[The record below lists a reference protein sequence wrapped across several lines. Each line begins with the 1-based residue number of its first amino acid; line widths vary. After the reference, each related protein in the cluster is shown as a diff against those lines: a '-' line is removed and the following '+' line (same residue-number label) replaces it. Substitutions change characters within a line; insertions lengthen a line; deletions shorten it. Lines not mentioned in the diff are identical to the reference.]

1 MAGLVPRV
9 SGTVCAY
16 HAAFSMTTGTRTFRR
31 RCAALVAYGP
41 KSNWGLLWLG
51 CRWGFEKFRD
61 RPPMHQIGTDEPREG
76 ERTCDDFVGLM
87 GEAQQ
92 QESDQCDRDLNAH
105 GVFGGSEEVSD
116 LQGLLDPACPGRPR
130 LFYSKPA
137 RQDVDARDNP
147 PIKSGDG
154 HDAYFFTRS
163 KAKHDT

>member
-31 RCAALVAYGP
+31 RCAAFVAYGP

-92 QESDQCDRDLNAH
+92 QQSHQFDLYPNP
-105 GVFGGSEEVSD
+105 
-116 LQGLLDPACPGRPR
+116 LC
-130 LFYSKPA
+130 LF
-137 RQDVDARDNP
+137 
-147 PIKSGDG
+147 DG
-154 HDAYFFTRS
+154 PTTIITLPS
-163 KAKHDT
+163 